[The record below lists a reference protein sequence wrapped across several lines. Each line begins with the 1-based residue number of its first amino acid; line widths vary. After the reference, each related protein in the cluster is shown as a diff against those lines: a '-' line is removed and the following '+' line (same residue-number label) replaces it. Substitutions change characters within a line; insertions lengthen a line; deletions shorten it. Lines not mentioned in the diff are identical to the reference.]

1 MFSIL
6 TFILL
11 VPTSYFLEGKPQP
24 EPQGSRCS
32 EFSDFGYFCVPFFQ
46 CDDDSN
52 IITDGRTL
60 FDPRVSDIDC
70 NKEPEKSVATTSSCR
85 KLTER
90 CCFHPNY
97 TDTCNNIKPTKK
109 TNTNTGGNR
118 NTNTNTNRNCGK
130 RNPNGVLPTITA
142 LQLERDATKFGEWPH
157 VCALLEK
164 QQYKD
169 QELKRFR
176 CGASLIEGGV
186 VLTAAHCLLQPSA
199 IEPEA
204 LSVRCGE
211 WDTGEEDQ
219 LPFQERDVTT
229 VQIHPCYNNDNL
241 HHDVALLF
249 LRDKFQEEPH
259 ISPVCLPQPGTV
271 WPGECVSNGWGKDKF
286 GADGKYATVLKE
298 VTLPLVDRTEC
309 QNLLKN
315 TRLGPFFELDKSF
328 MCAGGQDKR
337 DTCKGD
343 GGSPL
348 TCELD
353 GFQVQAGI
361 VSWGI
366 GCGEVGVP
374 AVYTDVAAAACWIDG
389 HVRCFYGDENSPSAF
404 GFSSGVCPRRRCED
418 LDKIQCD

>member
-11 VPTSYFLEGKPQP
+11 APTSYLLEGKPQP
-24 EPQGSRCS
+24 EPQRPRCS
-32 EFSDFGYFCVPFFQ
+32 DFVDFGYFCVPFFQ

-52 IITDGRTL
+52 IITDGETL
-60 FDPRVSDIDC
+60 FDPRLSDLDC
-70 NKEPEKSVATTSSCR
+70 NEKPEKSVATTSSCR

-90 CCFHPNY
+90 CCFHTNY
-97 TDTCNNIKPTKK
+97 TDTCNTKQGNIKPTSVIK
-109 TNTNTGGNR
+109 NTNTGRKINR
-118 NTNTNTNRNCGK
+118 KCGK
-130 RNPNGVLPTITA
+130 RNPNGVSVSVTP

-157 VCALLEK
+157 VCALLTKTQFEGK
-164 QQYKD
+164 
-169 QELKRFR
+169 ELKVFR

-186 VLTAAHCLLQPSA
+186 VLTAAHCLLQPTA
-199 IEPEA
+199 IEPAE
-204 LSVRCGE
+204 LTVRCGE
-211 WDTGEEDQ
+211 WNTDAEDQ

-241 HHDVALLF
+241 HHDVALLL

-259 ISPVCLPQPGTV
+259 ISPVCLPEPGTV
-271 WPGECVSNGWGKDKF
+271 WLGDCVSNGWGKDKF
-286 GADGKYATVLKE
+286 GANGKYATVLKE
-298 VTLPLVDRTEC
+298 VTLPLVDSTEC
-309 QNLLKN
+309 QKLLRKN

-328 MCAGGQDKR
+328 MCAGGQDSR

-348 TCELD
+348 TCEL
-353 GFQVQAGI
+353 GGSQVQAGI

-404 GFSSGVCPRRRCED
+404 GFSSGLCPRRRCED
-418 LDKIQCD
+418 LDKIQCK